1 MRLATKK
8 IVAKEFLILFYTIVI
23 MAIAVFGILGF
34 NGMQYLR
41 EESAIQNINAI
52 NEEIEKLQ
60 RDTILQRTLFERLNQ
75 ESTLQDKKE
84 ELKKQFIANGY
95 PRLGYSESKLI
106 VIWIVLIYLTMAF
119 PIRWSWKTFKWALKT
134 IKQ

>member
-1 MRLATKK
+1 
-8 IVAKEFLILFYTIVI
+8 

-34 NGMQYLR
+34 NGMQYQEKSLR
-41 EESAIQNINAI
+41 YKTSMP
-52 NEEIEKLQ
+52 KLVILETLK
-60 RDTILQRTLFERLNQ
+60 DTILQRTLFERLNQ

-119 PIRWSWKTFKWALKT
+119 PVRWSWKTFKWALKT